1 MTFDIGED
9 TCTPV
14 SENYDVLFKF
24 TGQIDKVVIKLGTPK
39 LTAVD
44 PRTLVTVEANYH
56 ASE

>member
-9 TCTPV
+9 SGTPV
-14 SENYDVLFKF
+14 SENYDVPFKF
-24 TGQIDKVVIKLGTPK
+24 TGQIEKVVIRLGTPK

-44 PRTLVTVEANYH
+44 RRTLVTVEANYH